1 MADAIDLHDDNMEDN
16 FQEEEGDQGIEQLK
30 KRVTRK
36 KGRGIQDAQEDRK
49 RDVKYEAMEVDG
61 GANGPARSV
70 EGWILFITNIHEEAK
85 EEDILDAFG
94 EFGELKSIHLNLDR
108 RTGYIKGYCLIE
120 YESLK
125 EATDALE
132 AMNGHDLY
140 GQNLSVDWAFV
151 KGARKQPRSRANRR
165 RR

>member
-1 MADAIDLHDDNMEDN
+1 MADAIDLHDDSDN
-16 FQEEEGDQGIEQLK
+16 FQEEEGDHNIEQLK

-36 KGRGIQDAQEDRK
+36 KGRGIVDAEDRK
-49 RDVKYEAMEVDG
+49 RVEGYEAMDVDS

-132 AMNGHDLY
+132 NMNGHELY
-140 GQNLSVDWAFV
+140 GQTLSVDWAFV
-151 KGARKQPRSRANRR
+151 KGARKQARSRTNRR